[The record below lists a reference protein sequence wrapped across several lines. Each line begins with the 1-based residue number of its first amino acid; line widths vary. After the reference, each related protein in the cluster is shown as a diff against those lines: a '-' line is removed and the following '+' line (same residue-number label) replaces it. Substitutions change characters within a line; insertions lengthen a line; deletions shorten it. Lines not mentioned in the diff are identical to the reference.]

1 MTDIKKSYEEKVKT
15 AKEALDLIKD
25 GDYIFSAQATAEPI
39 EIMSN
44 LQHLKETRVKGC
56 VLDTYLPPRDYDY
69 LPVREMNRILEHH
82 ALITSAVLR
91 KSYEDKIVSTE

>member
-44 LQHLKETRVKGC
+44 LQHLKETGVKDC
-56 VLDTYLPPRDYDY
+56 VLVTCLPLRDYDY
-69 LPVREMNRILEHH
+69 FHDQEMKGILDHH
-82 ALITSAVLR
+82 A
-91 KSYEDKIVSTE
+91 